1 MKSMERAYPLKS
13 PAKISDNLGMTMR
26 DHFASVALPL
36 VFGDLTKYGG
46 EDDLEERMK
55 MSARL
60 AYQFADE
67 LMAQKRKEDKS

>member
-1 MKSMERAYPLKS
+1 MKSMLRAFPSKD
-13 PAKISDNLGMTMR
+13 PRDHDHQGMTMR
-26 DHFASVALPL
+26 DYFASVALPL

-46 EDDLEERMK
+46 EDDLENRMK

-67 LMAQKRKEDKS
+67 LMAQKTKEDKS

>member
-1 MKSMERAYPLKS
+1 MKSMERAFPLENARTFDQK
-13 PAKISDNLGMTMR
+13 GMTMR

-46 EDDLEERMK
+46 EDDLENRMK

-67 LMAQKRKEDKS
+67 MMAQKAKEDKS

>member
-1 MKSMERAYPLKS
+1 MKSMLRAFPLKD
-13 PAKISDNLGMTMR
+13 PRDHDHQGMTMR

-67 LMAQKRKEDKS
+67 LMAQKTKEDKS